1 MNLSSPLI
9 GLGGRLRSG
18 KDVVADRLVEK
29 HGYVK
34 LGMSDALHEAM
45 LAIDPIVTHEEM
57 VLVRK
62 TSEGLQWR
70 RDTPARYSEI
80 VEHIGYVEAK
90 KIPEVRRLL
99 QNLGTD
105 VGRNMIDENVWVNV
119 MARKIDDHRGAG
131 HPVVVTGL
139 RFPNEVQMVE
149 ELGGLAAWVERPGLH
164 ATSAG
169 TAAHASENSVSAADF
184 HLTIDNSSDL
194 EALEAQAD
202 GLAVGLTLGGR
213 ARRAGSGQR
222 EVLLQP
228 MLEDDRDAEKARDAA

>member
-99 QNLGTD
+99 QQLGTD
-105 VGRNMIDENVWVNV
+105 VGRKMIGENVWVNV

-139 RFPNEVQMVE
+139 RFPNEVRMIE
-149 ELGGLAAWVERPGLH
+149 ELDGQAVWIERPGVH
-164 ATSAG
+164 APSTG
-169 TAAHASENSVSAADF
+169 TAAHASENSVSARDF
-184 HLTIDNSSDL
+184 HWTLRNDGSL
-194 EALEAQAD
+194 EALERQVDQYAAHLAD
-202 GLAVGLTLGGR
+202 AM
-213 ARRAGSGQR
+213 S
-222 EVLLQP
+222 E
-228 MLEDDRDAEKARDAA
+228 